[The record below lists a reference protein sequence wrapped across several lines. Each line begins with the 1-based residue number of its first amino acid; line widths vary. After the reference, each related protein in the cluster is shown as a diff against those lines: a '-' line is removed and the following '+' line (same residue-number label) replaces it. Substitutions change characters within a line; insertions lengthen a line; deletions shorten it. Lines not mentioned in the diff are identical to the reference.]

1 MLLFTLAILWD
12 LAGSHFL
19 LENIAQMNGKL
30 HFNEYCCFMLYE
42 LLYEQLYLLVGPW
55 CAFW

>member
-19 LENIAQMNGKL
+19 LENVAQMNGKL

-42 LLYEQLYLLVGPW
+42 QLYFFVGPW